1 MPTTTAASQPQ
12 PTHIVEMMER
22 LGLEPGAGPIPRLSL
37 AHITAFHRC
46 RACPL
51 KARCAAWLAHQ
62 RGPLAFAPAFC
73 PSADILFEM
82 KFNDPGALR

>member
-1 MPTTTAASQPQ
+1 MRTEAAIAKPQ

-22 LGLEPGAGPIPRLSL
+22 LGLEPGAGAIPRLSL

-46 RACPL
+46 EACSL
-51 KARCAAWLAHQ
+51 KSRCTAWLAGH
-62 RGPLAFAPAFC
+62 RGPLTFAPPFC
-73 PSADILFEM
+73 PNADILFEM

>member
-1 MPTTTAASQPQ
+1 MPTEAALSKPQ
-12 PTHIVEMMER
+12 PMHIVEMMER
-22 LGLEPGAGPIPRLSL
+22 LGLEPGAGAIPRLSL

-46 RACPL
+46 QACPL
-51 KARCAAWLAHQ
+51 KAPCTTWLACH
-62 RGPLAFAPAFC
+62 RGPLRFAPPFC